1 MKKIISTLA
10 VLAFALGLASADV
23 QFNFYNKLYEED
35 PFVTHKESADENGK
49 EVSKTKSDFMGIINR
64 MYFEVFTDRVDAM
77 VKADVRLDVN
87 DAEPFETDHLYLEG
101 RIKDWYLEFRP
112 IEPVT
117 LSLHTGIF
125 ADGSYLPVYDDCITA
140 SNIGSDGF
148 TLTARPVEGLRL
160 AFSLPFDMNSDS
172 YGWQNYINGDKDK
185 GEAKPFDFRLGAI
198 YGQELFQ
205 IGLSIQDV
213 ADNDQR
219 KIGAYINL
227 PTLFGASD
235 KLTVGA
241 GFAHSEEY
249 SGVVSE
255 EDSIWLGNAITGD
268 VYYKNLLS
276 AYATLDFDSLSFA
289 AESTYNLSDDNEEA
303 IYDLYA
309 AANVS
314 FGISDKLSA
323 GVTGKILADLASKGE
338 KNKEMLFGAIG
349 LGYDV
354 NDSNSVGIEFN
365 IAKQDKNWAVAIPVY
380 WKYHFEK

>member
-10 VLAFALGLASADV
+10 VLASALGLASADV

-35 PFVTHKESADENGK
+35 PFVTHMEDADGNGK

-77 VKADVRLDVN
+77 VKADVRLDDN
-87 DAEPFETDHLYLEG
+87 DAGPFETDYLYLEG

-148 TLTARPVEGLRL
+148 TLTARPVEGLCL
-160 AFSLPFDMNSDS
+160 AFSLPFGMNSDS

-213 ADNDQR
+213 ADNDER
-219 KIGAYINL
+219 KIGAYLNL

-241 GFAHSEEY
+241 GFAHSEKY

-255 EDSIWLGNAITGD
+255 EDSIWLGDAITGD
-268 VYYKNLLS
+268 VHYKNLLN
-276 AYATLDFDSLSFA
+276 AYATIDFDSLSFA
-289 AESTYNLSDDNEEA
+289 AESTYNLGDDNEEA
-303 IYDLYA
+303 SYDLYA

-338 KNKEMLFGAIG
+338 KNKEILFGAIG
-349 LGYDV
+349 LSYDV

>member
-10 VLAFALGLASADV
+10 VLASALGLASADV

-77 VKADVRLDVN
+77 VKADVRLDDN

-160 AFSLPFDMNSDS
+160 AFSLPFGMNSDS

-185 GEAKPFDFRLGAI
+185 GEANPFDFRLGAI

-205 IGLSIQDV
+205 VGLSIQDV
-213 ADNDQR
+213 ADNDER

-241 GFAHSEEY
+241 GFAHSEKY

-255 EDSIWLGNAITGD
+255 EDSIWLGNDITGD

-276 AYATLDFDSLSFA
+276 AYATIDFDSLSFA

-303 IYDLYA
+303 SYDLYA

>member
-10 VLAFALGLASADV
+10 VLTSALGLASADV
-23 QFNFYNKLYEED
+23 KFNFYNKLYEED
-35 PFVTHKESADENGK
+35 PFVTHMEHADDNGN

-77 VKADVRLDVN
+77 VKADVRLDDN
-87 DAEPFETDHLYLEG
+87 DVKPFETDHLYLEG
-101 RIKDWYLEFRP
+101 QIKDWYLEFRP

-160 AFSLPFDMNSDS
+160 AISLPFGMNSDS

-185 GEAKPFDFRLGAI
+185 GESNPMDFRLGAI

-213 ADNDQR
+213 ADNDER
-219 KIGAYINL
+219 KIGAYLNL

-241 GFAHSEEY
+241 GFAHSEKY
-249 SGVVSE
+249 SSVVSK
-255 EDSIWLGNAITGD
+255 EDSIWLGDDITGD
-268 VYYKNLLS
+268 VHYKNLLS

-289 AESTYNLSDDNEEA
+289 AESTYNLNDDNEEA

-323 GVTGKILADLASKGE
+323 GVTGKILADLASKGQ
-338 KNKEMLFGAIG
+338 KNKEILFGAIG
-349 LGYDV
+349 LSYDV

>member
-10 VLAFALGLASADV
+10 VLASALGLASADV

-35 PFVTHKESADENGK
+35 PFVTHMEDADGNGK

-77 VKADVRLDVN
+77 VKADVRLDDN
-87 DAEPFETDHLYLEG
+87 DAGPFETDYLYLEG

-148 TLTARPVEGLRL
+148 TLTARPVEGLCL
-160 AFSLPFDMNSDS
+160 AFSLPFGMNSDS

-213 ADNDQR
+213 ADNDER
-219 KIGAYINL
+219 KIGAYLNL

-241 GFAHSEEY
+241 GFAHSEKY

-255 EDSIWLGNAITGD
+255 EDSIWLGDAITGD
-268 VYYKNLLS
+268 VHYKNLLN
-276 AYATLDFDSLSFA
+276 AYATIDFDSLSFA
-289 AESTYNLSDDNEEA
+289 AE
-303 IYDLYA
+303 
-309 AANVS
+309 
-314 FGISDKLSA
+314 
-323 GVTGKILADLASKGE
+323 
-338 KNKEMLFGAIG
+338 
-349 LGYDV
+349 
-354 NDSNSVGIEFN
+354 
-365 IAKQDKNWAVAIPVY
+365 
-380 WKYHFEK
+380 

>member
-148 TLTARPVEGLRL
+148 TLAARPVEGLRL
-160 AFSLPFDMNSDS
+160 AFSLPFGMNSDS

-185 GEAKPFDFRLGAI
+185 GEANPFDFRLGAI

-303 IYDLYA
+303 SYDLYA

>member
-10 VLAFALGLASADV
+10 VLASVLGLASADV

-35 PFVTHKESADENGK
+35 PFVTHMEHADENGK

-77 VKADVRLDVN
+77 VKADVRLDDN
-87 DAEPFETDHLYLEG
+87 DEPFETDHLYLEG

-112 IEPVT
+112 IEPVA

-160 AFSLPFDMNSDS
+160 AISLPFGMNSDS
-172 YGWQNYINGDKDK
+172 YGKLNYINGDKDK
-185 GEAKPFDFRLGAI
+185 GEANPFDFRLGAI

-205 IGLSIQDV
+205 IGLSIQEV
-213 ADNDQR
+213 ADNDER
-219 KIGAYINL
+219 KIGAYLNL

-241 GFAHSEEY
+241 GFAHSENY

-255 EDSIWLGNAITGD
+255 EDSIWLGDAITGD
-268 VYYKNLLS
+268 VHYKNLLS

-303 IYDLYA
+303 SYDLYA

-338 KNKEMLFGAIG
+338 KNKEILFGAIG
-349 LGYDV
+349 LSYDV
-354 NDSNSVGIEFN
+354 NVSNSVGIEFN